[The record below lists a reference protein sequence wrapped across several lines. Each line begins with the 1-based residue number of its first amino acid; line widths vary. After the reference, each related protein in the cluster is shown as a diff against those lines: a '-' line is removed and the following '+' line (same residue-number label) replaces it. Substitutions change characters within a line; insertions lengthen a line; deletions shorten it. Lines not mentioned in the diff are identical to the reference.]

1 MAPTSESGD
10 SGDSGESARA
20 RRLGDNRGF
29 SYAST
34 RFMLSDPLF
43 IAVAIVAVL
52 LSGISKSGFGGA
64 MGGLSVPLMSLL
76 IATPQAAAI
85 MLPILLV
92 MDALGLL
99 VFRGKGD
106 AANLRIII
114 PGALLGILVGT
125 LTFHLVDPRWIKG
138 LIGLEAALFGID
150 RLRGAHAAATA
161 RPPQIGRGLFWSAI
175 SGFTSFISHAGG
187 PPILQYLLPQNM
199 DRVRMVG
206 TTVIYFSLVNFVKLV
221 PYAFL
226 GLLDLSHLA
235 TALLLLP
242 AAPLG
247 YWLGLKLLKGLP
259 QGPFNLAIAIA
270 MLATGLKL
278 IADALFV

>member
-1 MAPTSESGD
+1 
-10 SGDSGESARA
+10 
-20 RRLGDNRGF
+20 
-29 SYAST
+29 
-34 RFMLSDPLF
+34 MLTDPLF
-43 IAVAIVAVL
+43 LAVASFAVL
-52 LSGISKSGFGGA
+52 LAGISKSGFGGA
-64 MGGLSVPLMSLL
+64 MGGLSVPLMSLV

-85 MLPILLV
+85 LLPILLL

-114 PGALLGILVGT
+114 PGALLGILLGT

-138 LIGLEAALFGID
+138 LIGVEAALFGID
-150 RLRGAHAAATA
+150 RLRNA
-161 RPPQIGRGLFWSAI
+161 RVEGPVRAPEVVRGVFWSAI

-187 PPILQYLLPQNM
+187 PPILQYLLPQAM

-206 TTVIYFSLVNFVKLV
+206 TTVIYFSVVNFCKLV

-226 GLLDLSHLA
+226 GLLDVSNLA
-235 TALLLLP
+235 SALVLLP

-259 QGPFNLAIAIA
+259 QAPFNLAIAIA

-278 IADALFV
+278 IADALF

>member
-1 MAPTSESGD
+1 MPS
-10 SGDSGESARA
+10 
-20 RRLGDNRGF
+20 LI
-29 SYAST
+29 
-34 RFMLSDPLF
+34 LDPAFLAL
-43 IAVAIVAVL
+43 AVVAVL
-52 LSGISKSGFGGA
+52 LAGISKSGFGGA

-92 MDALGLL
+92 MDAFGLL
-99 VFRGKGD
+99 VFRGQGD

-114 PGALLGILVGT
+114 PGALLGILFGA

-138 LIGLEAALFGID
+138 VIGIEAALFGLD
-150 RLRGAHAAATA
+150 RLRNVSVGQQT
-161 RPPQIGRGLFWSAI
+161 RPPELARGLFWSSI

-187 PPILQYLLPQNM
+187 PPILQYLLPQGM

-206 TTVIYFSLVNFVKLV
+206 TTVIYFSVVNFAKLV
-221 PYAFL
+221 PFAFL
-226 GLLDLSHLA
+226 GLLDVSNLQ
-235 TALLLLP
+235 TAGLLLP
-242 AAPLG
+242 AAGAG

-259 QGPFNLAIAIA
+259 QAPFNLAIAIA

-278 IADALFV
+278 IADALFG

>member
-1 MAPTSESGD
+1 MPFIPA
-10 SGDSGESARA
+10 
-20 RRLGDNRGF
+20 
-29 SYAST
+29 
-34 RFMLSDPLF
+34 DPLF
-43 IAVAIVAVL
+43 IAVAIIAVL
-52 LSGISKSGFGGA
+52 LAGISKSGFGGA

-114 PGALLGILVGT
+114 PGALLGILFGA

-150 RLRGAHAAATA
+150 RLRSARAVAAA
-161 RPPQIGRGLFWSAI
+161 RPPEVGRGLFWSAI

-226 GLLDLSHLA
+226 GLLDLSNLRI
-235 TALLLLP
+235 ALLLLP

-259 QGPFNLAIAIA
+259 QAPFNLAIAIA
-270 MLATGLKL
+270 MLATGVKL

>member
-1 MAPTSESGD
+1 MPA
-10 SGDSGESARA
+10 
-20 RRLGDNRGF
+20 LF
-29 SYAST
+29 
-34 RFMLSDPLF
+34 LDPAF
-43 IAVAIVAVL
+43 VAVAVVAVL
-52 LSGISKSGFGGA
+52 LAGISKSGFGGA

-76 IATPQAAAI
+76 ITTPQAAAI

-92 MDALGLL
+92 MDAFGLL
-99 VFRGKGD
+99 VFRGQGD

-114 PGALLGILVGT
+114 PGALLGILFGA

-138 LIGLEAALFGID
+138 VIGLEAALFGLD
-150 RLRGAHAAATA
+150 RLRNVSVAQQT
-161 RPPQIGRGLFWSAI
+161 RPPALVRGLFWSSI

-187 PPILQYLLPQNM
+187 PPILQYLLPQGM

-221 PYAFL
+221 PYGVL
-226 GLLDLSHLA
+226 GLLDLSNL
-235 TALLLLP
+235 TSALLLLP
-242 AAPLG
+242 VAPVG

-259 QGPFNLAIAIA
+259 QAPFNLAIALA

-278 IADALFV
+278 IADALFG

>member
-1 MAPTSESGD
+1 MPA
-10 SGDSGESARA
+10 
-20 RRLGDNRGF
+20 LF
-29 SYAST
+29 
-34 RFMLSDPLF
+34 LDPAF
-43 IAVAIVAVL
+43 VAVAVVAVL
-52 LSGISKSGFGGA
+52 LAGISKSGFGGA

-76 IATPQAAAI
+76 ITTPQAAAI

-92 MDALGLL
+92 MDAFGLL
-99 VFRGKGD
+99 VFRGQGD

-114 PGALLGILVGT
+114 PGALLGILFGA

-138 LIGLEAALFGID
+138 VIGLEAALFGLD
-150 RLRGAHAAATA
+150 RLRNVSVAQQTL
-161 RPPQIGRGLFWSAI
+161 PPALARGLFWSSI

-187 PPILQYLLPQNM
+187 PPILQYLLPQGM

-221 PYAFL
+221 PYGVL
-226 GLLDLSHLA
+226 GLLDLSNL
-235 TALLLLP
+235 TSALLLLP
-242 AAPLG
+242 VAPVG

-259 QGPFNLAIAIA
+259 QAPFNLAIALA

-278 IADALFV
+278 IADALFG

>member
-1 MAPTSESGD
+1 
-10 SGDSGESARA
+10 
-20 RRLGDNRGF
+20 
-29 SYAST
+29 
-34 RFMLSDPLF
+34 
-43 IAVAIVAVL
+43 
-52 LSGISKSGFGGA
+52 

-76 IATPQAAAI
+76 ITTPQAAAI

-99 VFRGKGD
+99 VFRGQGD

-114 PGALLGILVGT
+114 PGALLGILFGA

-138 LIGLEAALFGID
+138 VIGLEAALFGLD
-150 RLRGAHAAATA
+150 RLHNVSVAQQT
-161 RPPQIGRGLFWSAI
+161 RPPALVRGLFWSSI

-187 PPILQYLLPQNM
+187 PPILQYLLPQGM

-221 PYAFL
+221 PYGVL
-226 GLLDLSHLA
+226 GLLDLSNL
-235 TALLLLP
+235 TSALLLLP
-242 AAPLG
+242 VAPVG

-259 QGPFNLAIAIA
+259 QAPFNLAIALA

-278 IADALFV
+278 IADALFG

>member
-1 MAPTSESGD
+1 MPA
-10 SGDSGESARA
+10 
-20 RRLGDNRGF
+20 LF
-29 SYAST
+29 
-34 RFMLSDPLF
+34 LDPVF
-43 IAVAIVAVL
+43 VAVAVVAVL
-52 LSGISKSGFGGA
+52 LAGISKSGFGGA

-76 IATPQAAAI
+76 ITTPQAAAI

-99 VFRGKGD
+99 VFRGQGD

-114 PGALLGILVGT
+114 PGALLGILFGA

-138 LIGLEAALFGID
+138 VIGLEAALFGLD
-150 RLRGAHAAATA
+150 RLRNVGVGQQT
-161 RPPQIGRGLFWSAI
+161 RPPALARGLFWSSI

-187 PPILQYLLPQNM
+187 PPILQYLLPQGM

-221 PYAFL
+221 PYGFL
-226 GLLDLSHLA
+226 GLLDLSNL
-235 TALLLLP
+235 TSALLLLP
-242 AAPLG
+242 VAPVG

-259 QGPFNLAIAIA
+259 QAPFNLAIALA

-278 IADALFV
+278 IADALFG

>member
-1 MAPTSESGD
+1 
-10 SGDSGESARA
+10 
-20 RRLGDNRGF
+20 
-29 SYAST
+29 
-34 RFMLSDPLF
+34 MLADPLF

-52 LSGISKSGFGGA
+52 LAGISKSGFGGA

-114 PGALLGILVGT
+114 PGALLGILFGA

-138 LIGLEAALFGID
+138 VIGLEAALFGID
-150 RLRGAHAAATA
+150 RLRSARAVAAA
-161 RPPQIGRGLFWSAI
+161 RPPEVGRGLFWSAI

-226 GLLDLSHLA
+226 GLLDLSNLRI
-235 TALLLLP
+235 ALLLLP

-259 QGPFNLAIAIA
+259 QAPFTLAIAVA